1 MLGEESMTKKV
12 ILITG
17 GSSGIGRA
25 TGNYLKSKGHTIYGT
40 TRSLT
45 KYPDFTDFPLLEM
58 DVTKSATILQAV
70 EALITKEG
78 QIDVLINNAGV
89 GITGPV
95 EEIPE
100 EEIEKHFQT
109 NYFGALRVI
118 KAVLPQMRKQRSG
131 LVINTTSIAG
141 YMGLPFRGI
150 YSAGKAALE
159 VTTEALRME
168 TKDFGVR
175 ITNLAPGDY
184 ATNICGGRYHAP
196 VIKGSDY
203 EAKYQMSLD
212 LMDEHVDEGRDPIE
226 VGVLI
231 EKIMNKKSP
240 KIHYKSGAF
249 MQKVSVLLKRLLP
262 DKTFEKLLLNH
273 YKL

>member
-1 MLGEESMTKKV
+1 MSKKV

-25 TGNYLKSKGHTIYGT
+25 TGNFLKSKGYTIYGT
-40 TRSLT
+40 TRSKL
-45 KYPDFTDFPLLEM
+45 KYPDFSDFPLLEM
-58 DVTKSATILQAV
+58 DVTKSETVHRAIQ
-70 EALITKEG
+70 ELISKEN
-78 QIDVLINNAGV
+78 QIDVLINNAGI
-89 GITGPV
+89 GITGPI

-100 EEIEKHFQT
+100 AEVEQHFQT

-118 KAVLPQMRKQRSG
+118 RGVLPQMRKQRSG
-131 LVINTTSIAG
+131 LIINITSIAG

-159 VTTEALRME
+159 ITTEALRME
-168 TKDFGVR
+168 TKSFGIK
-175 ITNLAPGDY
+175 ITNIAPGDY
-184 ATNICGGRYHAP
+184 ATNIAGGRYHAP
-196 VIKGSDY
+196 VIEGSDY
-203 EAKYQMSLD
+203 QTNYQMSLN
-212 LMDEHVDEGRDPIE
+212 LMDEHVDEGGDPKE
-226 VGVLI
+226 VGILI
-231 EKIMNKKSP
+231 EKIINTPSP

-262 DKTFEKLLLNH
+262 DKLFEKLLLNH

>member
-1 MLGEESMTKKV
+1 MIKKV

-25 TGNYLKSKGHTIYGT
+25 TGKYLKSKGYTVYGT
-40 TRSLT
+40 TRSKA
-45 KYPDFTDFPLLEM
+45 KYVNFSDFPLLEM
-58 DVTKSATILQAV
+58 DVTKTETITSAIS
-70 EALITKEG
+70 ELIE
-78 QIDVLINNAGV
+78 QEERIDVLINNAGI

-100 EEIEKHFQT
+100 AEVEKHFQT

-118 KAVLPQMRKQRSG
+118 RAVLPQMRKQRSG
-131 LVINTTSIAG
+131 LIINITSIAG

-150 YSAGKAALE
+150 YSAAKAALE
-159 VTTEALRME
+159 VTTEAMRME
-168 TKDFGVR
+168 TKSFGVK

-184 ATNICGGRYHAP
+184 VTNICGGRYHAP
-196 VIKGSDY
+196 VIKGSHY
-203 EAKYQMSLD
+203 EVNYQMSLD
-212 LMDEHVDEGRDPIE
+212 LMDAHVDEGGDPKE
-226 VGVLI
+226 VGILV
-231 EKIMNKKSP
+231 EKIINTASP

-249 MQKVSVLLKRLLP
+249 MQKVSVLLKRILP
-262 DKTFEKLLLNH
+262 DKMFEKLLLNH